1 MSVPPKSNK
10 GAKCPICGKPVQPEF
25 RPFCSARCKQ
35 IDLNRWL
42 TESYRVPDRPVEESD
57 EEERPEQRDEEE

>member
-1 MSVPPKSNK
+1 VS
-10 GAKCPICGKPVQPEF
+10 AKCPICGKPVETEF

-42 TESYRVPDRPVEESD
+42 TEAYRVPDRPGTEDD
-57 EEERPEQRDEEE
+57 EAATAPRPGAGGEPEDET